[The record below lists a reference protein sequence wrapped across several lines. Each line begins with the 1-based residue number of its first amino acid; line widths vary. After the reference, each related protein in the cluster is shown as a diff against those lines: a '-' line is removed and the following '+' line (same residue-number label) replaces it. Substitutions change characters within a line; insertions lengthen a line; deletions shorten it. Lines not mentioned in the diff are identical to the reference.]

1 MAEEPFKISPL
12 MIQYLA
18 GLSNDL
24 SAYGANTDKGFQP
37 TGINKVTNE
46 NIKAQG
52 LMKLLKQTLGPDGSS
67 MSIGKDGIK
76 VNATQDSDLFRLI
89 MGEEK
94 AEQAAGQGQA
104 SEAAPTQTAA
114 AAPTQPQTQ
123 PQPQTRAGAPNPFTP
138 SAPNLNMNLSN
149 FAGLTPENIMA
160 VIGAKQNQDQLKM
173 QSYRDIVDSVY
184 KKALGDKAVQEVEY
198 GKKLY
203 KTDDGMELDAK
214 DYIAYQKLIKEDQ
227 TPAIKN
233 YQYAQKQG
241 FTGSFVE
248 FQDMAKT
255 GHKKDYDEAV
265 KGGYKGAFNTW
276 MLDMAKAGAIN
287 IGDLLTKESEL
298 TKLEG
303 EKYFASPNWT
313 KDLQSHIGSKDV
325 QNRIA
330 DVRIP
335 DLGTKA
341 SKEDKQKAYRDAT
354 ALERSKIT
362 IEFIEGKIAAGGGK
376 VIADPVM
383 AKDGKTVTWK
393 VQWPSGSITNVTQA
407 VR

>member
-149 FAGLTPENIMA
+149 LAGLTPENIMA

-265 KGGYKGAFNTW
+265 KGGYKGPFHTW

-298 TKLEG
+298 T
-303 EKYFASPNWT
+303 
-313 KDLQSHIGSKDV
+313 
-325 QNRIA
+325 
-330 DVRIP
+330 
-335 DLGTKA
+335 
-341 SKEDKQKAYRDAT
+341 
-354 ALERSKIT
+354 
-362 IEFIEGKIAAGGGK
+362 
-376 VIADPVM
+376 
-383 AKDGKTVTWK
+383 
-393 VQWPSGSITNVTQA
+393 
-407 VR
+407 